1 MKLDL
6 SGTIFKNVWLSYDGR
21 IRGGGV
27 EQGPPAAPKSN
38 NSNGKAR
45 PMHELSSNTTDDL
58 DHEWPFSDDEDG
70 SDESLDREGQ
80 ILQGREGER
89 CWLAKKL
96 CERSKM
102 HDRILCWGL
111 SNSVL
116 PTEQC
121 ASV

>member
-1 MKLDL
+1 MNLDQ

-21 IRGGGV
+21 IRGGV

-70 SDESLDREGQ
+70 SDESLDREEQ
-80 ILQGREGER
+80 ILQGREGGKV
-89 CWLAKKL
+89 LAKKL
-96 CERSKM
+96 CESSKM
-102 HDRILCWGL
+102 HDRILCWVL
-111 SNSVL
+111 SVL
-116 PTEQC
+116 PPTEQC